1 MKIFKVEVTIGVT
14 DEIFNEE
21 TSQEVGYDSMV
32 NWIYEGEMYDGY
44 KVLEISKPIEY
55 TMIQSKHES

>member
-14 DEIFNEE
+14 DEILNEE

-32 NWIYEGEMYDGY
+32 NWILEGELYDAY

>member
-1 MKIFKVEVTIGVT
+1 MKILKVEVTIGIT
-14 DEIFNEE
+14 DEILRQHQ
-21 TSQEVGYDSMV
+21 QELGYDAMV